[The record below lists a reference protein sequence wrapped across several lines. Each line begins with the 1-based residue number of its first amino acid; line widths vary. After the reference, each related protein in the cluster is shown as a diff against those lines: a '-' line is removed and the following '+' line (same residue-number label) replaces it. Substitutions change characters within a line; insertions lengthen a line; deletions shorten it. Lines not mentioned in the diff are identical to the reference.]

1 MSDATTTDLYEV
13 TMAMS
18 YLREGMTA
26 PAPRSPQRSTSGS
39 HRSVPT

>member
-26 PAPRSPQRSTSGS
+26 PGDVQSLRP
-39 HRSVPT
+39 